1 MDKDQLQLG
10 FVEDNEIWKEEWIG
24 MPEYEQEK
32 LDPQRTIFIHFRSEE
47 DARDFEKVIG
57 QKIYPKEKSYWHPV
71 RVPQK
76 PNDYRYMEEI
86 DD

>member
-32 LDPQRTIFIHFRSEE
+32 LDPQTTIFIHFRSEE